1 MRVRTRSQQGVAL
14 IVALVMLVVIGFTS
28 IAIMRGSLN
37 SDMVANNARVQNFA
51 MQAAQLGLRYCESQ
65 IDLPEAD
72 RDIVLN
78 PAPATAATDYLWENF
93 DHWFGASVKAV
104 VVPDDVL
111 KSADS
116 SIVPN
121 AKPQCLVEATGIA
134 GGQSYYVTARGFS
147 PDFSADSKGRTK
159 TGSVVWLQSTVA
171 LGSSGGN

>member
-1 MRVRTRSQQGVAL
+1 MRQNMRSQHGVAL

-72 RDIVLN
+72 RDITLH
-78 PAPATAATDYLWENF
+78 PAPTGSATDFLWENF
-93 DHWFGASVKAV
+93 DNWFGANPKAV

-111 KSADS
+111 KSAQS
-116 SIVPN
+116 SITPA
-121 AKPQCLVEATGIA
+121 AKPQCLVQATGIA

-171 LGSSGGN
+171 LGTSSTL

>member
-1 MRVRTRSQQGVAL
+1 MRARQRSQQGVAL

-72 RDIVLN
+72 RVIVLH
-78 PAPATAATDYLWENF
+78 PAPTASTSDYLWEDF
-93 DHWFGASVKAV
+93 DNWFGSSPKAV

-111 KSADS
+111 KTSNS
-116 SIVPN
+116 SITPN

-171 LGSSGGN
+171 LGSSNSL

>member
-1 MRVRTRSQQGVAL
+1 MRSNMRSQQGVAL

-72 RDIVLN
+72 RVIDLH
-78 PAPATAATDYLWENF
+78 PAPTSSGSEYMWENF
-93 DHWFGASVKAV
+93 DNWFGSSAKAV

-111 KSADS
+111 KTANS
-116 SIVPN
+116 SITPN
-121 AKPQCLVEATGIA
+121 TRPQCLVEATGIA

-171 LGSSGGN
+171 LGSSGAL

>member
-1 MRVRTRSQQGVAL
+1 MRVPMRSQQGVAL

-72 RDIVLN
+72 RVVDLH
-78 PAPATAATDYLWENF
+78 PEYMWENF
-93 DHWFGASVKAV
+93 DNWFGSSAKAV

-111 KSADS
+111 KTANS
-116 SIVPN
+116 SITPN
-121 AKPQCLVEATGIA
+121 TRPQCLVEATGIA

-171 LGSSGGN
+171 LGSSGAL